1 MGSEFGSIRSRIKS
15 CSRKFEKDL
24 KGKNNFDLLFE
35 IDLILIEW
43 NCSATSTDLETTKT
57 NLVSARTELNRT
69 KSAVADLAIKL
80 NGKIN
85 KNTFSIFLMTEKQT
99 K

>member
-1 MGSEFGSIRSRIKS
+1 MNSDRLGRELKVAEENL
-15 CSRKFEKDL
+15 KKDL
-24 KGKNNFDLLFE
+24 KGKNNVDLLFQ
-35 IDLILIEW
+35 IDLILIGW

-85 KNTFSIFLMTEKQT
+85 KNTFSILLMTEKQT